1 MPGSAEKKT
10 SFLAFDHHVNINFER
25 KVSTR
30 NLAIKLLGEKQK
42 MQKCKNVKDF
52 AISAAVDSKVNAPA
66 KVPSLK

>member
-1 MPGSAEKKT
+1 MSTEI
-10 SFLAFDHHVNINFER
+10 LE
-25 KVSTR
+25 TR
-30 NLAIKLLGEKQK
+30 NLVIKLLGEKQK